1 MCAYKAELIEKEN
14 EGYWASPHIEEHINY
29 AMTSIINS
37 VVFLEAMIN
46 ELFDELKKQEKNKSK
61 ISNIVKWLAD
71 KSVVALIAIL
81 LAQANLT

>member
-1 MCAYKAELIEKEN
+1 MSTWALRSAKMCAYKAELIEKEN

-46 ELFDELKKQEKNKSK
+46 ELFIKNST
-61 ISNIVKWLAD
+61 
-71 KSVVALIAIL
+71 
-81 LAQANLT
+81 Q